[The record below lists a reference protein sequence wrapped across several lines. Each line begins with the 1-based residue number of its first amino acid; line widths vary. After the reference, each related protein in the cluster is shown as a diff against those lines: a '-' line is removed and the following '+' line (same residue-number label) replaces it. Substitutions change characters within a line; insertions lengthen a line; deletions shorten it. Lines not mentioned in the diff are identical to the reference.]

1 MEFEVKINSGD
12 LFDYLLAHT
21 YHGAAGLIGSGI
33 GAMLVVFGLARNQL
47 PYLLLGA
54 FLLLYQPV
62 ALYLKSKK
70 QLLMNPAFANP
81 IHYAFDAEG
90 YCVSQGEAT
99 EKVPWEALYKVT
111 ATSRSIMIY
120 TTPIY
125 ASILP
130 RRSLGEQTS
139 AVIQLISTHVPHK
152 KVKIRY

>member
-21 YHGAAGLIGSGI
+21 YHGAAGHIGSGV
-33 GAMLVVFGLARNQL
+33 GAMLVIFGLARNQYL
-47 PYLLLGA
+47 YLLVGI

-62 ALYLKSKK
+62 ALFIKSKK
-70 QLLMNPAFANP
+70 QLLMNPVFANP

-90 YCVSQGEAT
+90 YSVSQGEAMQ
-99 EKVPWEALYKVT
+99 KVLWEELYKVT

-120 TTPIY
+120 TTPVY

-130 RRSLGEQTS
+130 RRVLGEQTS